1 MPRDAI
7 DLIEITEQV
16 EAPNSILALFNPIIP
31 FSQEKRK
38 PGRPRKVQP
47 PLPEGHMK
55 HAMSDDDD
63 GLAEQKSASFPL
75 LEQRRFQ
82 QEYQYE
88 LTIMKRSPKPVL
100 LELAALYGIDYTMA
114 HDCVKDLP
122 LI

>member
-7 DLIEITEQV
+7 DLIEITEH
-16 EAPNSILALFNPIIP
+16 EIETPNSILALFNPTIP

-47 PLPEGHMK
+47 ALPEGHMK
-55 HAMSDDDD
+55 HAMSDDD
-63 GLAEQKSASFPL
+63 GLAERKSASFPL
-75 LEQRRFQ
+75 LEQHRFQ

-122 LI
+122 LL